1 MARERVTIDVYR
13 VLVDYGQGYE
23 YETTEFTLFEARQR
37 KREYRE
43 NCPEYPVKIMKT
55 REPKTDYTAWQL
67 ADIALQVK
75 LAQKAQ
81 VSAMLAKVKN

>member
-23 YETTEFTLFEARQR
+23 YETTRQR